1 MMGSDQQQPSKT
13 ESLSRNAFSDIVR
26 RNSSA
31 FVPEEQL
38 EEDLDLDDLED
49 EDFENQRD
57 DNGTDFDKSSE
68 KKLMTESAS
77 STTRSDGGTS
87 DEADQ
92 TKEVISEV
100 HTKEP
105 VGKVDESQRDAWA
118 RTFIW
123 ADTECILG
131 RFDGITSVTLQHVFK
146 GEILLSTH
154 CIYFGIHEGV
164 DVFSREAVSVPKDMQ
179 FSQYR
184 LEKLTEAH
192 GRRYLLKTQ
201 ALELFF
207 VDRNELF
214 LSFASHKERNRFYAK
229 IRNSCKTPLL
239 SPATSLNPRLV
250 FKRSRLTSLWKRRQI
265 SNFDY
270 RELVAC
276 LREVSSPLVLSLT
289 VTLLDSLSHG
299 FE

>member
-1 MMGSDQQQPSKT
+1 M
-13 ESLSRNAFSDIVR
+13 
-26 RNSSA
+26 
-31 FVPEEQL
+31 

-239 SPATSLNPRLV
+239 SPAT
-250 FKRSRLTSLWKRRQI
+250 
-265 SNFDY
+265 
-270 RELVAC
+270 
-276 LREVSSPLVLSLT
+276 
-289 VTLLDSLSHG
+289 
-299 FE
+299 